1 VPLLLALSASSPFSR
16 GVDSG
21 LASARLVIGSSVP
34 HTGTP
39 PAFASF
45 DEFSEVL
52 ARLGRARALPDA
64 SYLWWDVRPHP
75 RLGTL
80 ELRIPDAQFDLEASL
95 ALAAYA
101 QALVAELID
110 EIEQGHRPVSY
121 HRQLVAE
128 NRWAAGRHG
137 LDAPLLDLVAG
148 RREKVGA
155 RELVARRLKRLAPY
169 ARDLG
174 SLDALRGIERI
185 LADGTGAERQLRVW
199 QSNRDLLQLLSG
211 VCDATEMTDS
221 RALA

>member
-1 VPLLLALSASSPFSR
+1 MVSWLE
-16 GVDSG
+16 DSG
-21 LASARLVIGSSVP
+21 SIEDY
-34 HTGTP
+34 TQ
-39 PAFASF
+39 
-45 DEFSEVL
+45 
-52 ARLGRARALPDA
+52 
-64 SYLWWDVRPHP
+64 LWWDVRPHP

-199 QSNRDLLQLLSG
+199 QSNRDLLELLSG